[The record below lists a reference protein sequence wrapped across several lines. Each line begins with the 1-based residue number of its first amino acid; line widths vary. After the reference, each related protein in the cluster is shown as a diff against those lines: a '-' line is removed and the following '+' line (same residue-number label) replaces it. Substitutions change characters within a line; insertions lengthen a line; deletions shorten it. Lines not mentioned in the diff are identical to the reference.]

1 LFRTEGLVSGA
12 SEFMKLDNHIR
23 LWNQVYVE
31 LVDIR
36 SNRMERAEELR
47 GYRLPASAF
56 LYIKRGMGRVWLD
69 GAEHRIRPDYLI
81 HGGKGTSL
89 TIAANEELTYYL
101 ILYRVSP
108 PVPVR
113 RDFARLM
120 EEGNPFQFRYVFAP
134 RYPLPLGD
142 KVEQMLRGWQE
153 ATDLSKVQVKS
164 LFYQFIYELLWQLH
178 QQQIKPAKPDMVTL
192 AVRYIEEN
200 YHQPLTLDAI
210 AKALDYSSGHLSR
223 LFKTELHTSP
233 IHFLAQVRVL
243 RTMRLLAETEATL
256 QEIAESVGFP
266 DAHSLSRSFKKHTG
280 VSPTY
285 YRQNKDKLAED
296 QDLPSAMQGIAVSRK
311 TPPFYTVNE
320 NDYQQITGRELDMQK
335 KSKIAAMTTVLSLS
349 LLMGACSNSTNPA
362 SESSAQPS
370 ASAKASEPAA
380 TASAS
385 ASTQQETEPTTRT
398 VSTPKG
404 DVVVP
409 ADPKRVA
416 ADQYMGHL
424 LKLGIVPVGVRTFMM
439 DEGWMAEAG
448 IGQETLANVEDLGGF
463 PMNLEKLTAL
473 EPDLIIGSVEDSIEQ
488 YEKIGTTVFLPYWTE
503 LSTAGPLEK
512 FRSVSDIFGKREEAE
527 QWIAEYE
534 KKAAEARE
542 KIKGVVK
549 DGETVSIV
557 QIADKV
563 VYVFAAE
570 GGNYGSSTIYE
581 MLQLPPTDIAK
592 SMKEGFESISVE
604 KLPEYMGDHIFVY
617 YGAKEATDEMMNSK
631 LWKGLSAVQN
641 NQVYVYGNEYYDE
654 FVMEDPFSLEQQL
667 DTIVG
672 LLLGNPS

>member
-1 LFRTEGLVSGA
+1 
-12 SEFMKLDNHIR
+12 MKLDNHIR

-31 LVDIR
+31 LIDIR
-36 SNRMERAEELR
+36 CNRMERAEELR
-47 GYRLPASAF
+47 GYRLPASSF
-56 LYIKRGMGRVWLD
+56 LYIRRGMGRVRLD
-69 GAEHRIRPDYLI
+69 GSDHRVRPDYLI

-89 TIAANEELTYYL
+89 TIAAEEELTYCL
-101 ILYRVSP
+101 ILYKASP

-113 RDFARLM
+113 RDFVRLM

-134 RYPLPLGD
+134 RYSLSLGD
-142 KVEQMLRGWQE
+142 KVEQMSRGWEE
-153 ATDLSKVQVKS
+153 ATELSKVQVKS

-178 QQQIKPAKPDMVTL
+178 QQQIEPARPDMVTL

-200 YHQPLTLDAI
+200 YNQPLTLEAI
-210 AKALDYSSGHLSR
+210 AKAFDYSSGHLSR
-223 LFKTELHTSP
+223 LFKTQLDTSP

-243 RTMRLLAETEATL
+243 RTMRLLVETEATL
-256 QEIAESVGFP
+256 QEIAEAVGFP

-285 YRQNKDKLAED
+285 FRQNKGKLAEN
-296 QDLPSAMQGIAVSRK
+296 QDLPSAMQGIAVSR
-311 TPPFYTVNE
+311 TTSPFYTVNE
-320 NDYQQITGRELDMQK
+320 NHYQQITGREIDMQK

-349 LLMGACSNSTNPA
+349 LLMGACSNSANPA

-380 TASAS
+380 APSAS
-385 ASTQQETEPTTRT
+385 ASPQQETEPTTRT

-404 DVVVP
+404 EVVVP

-416 ADQYMGHL
+416 TDQYMGHL
-424 LKLGIVPVGVRTFMM
+424 LKLGIVPIGVRTFMM
-439 DEGWMAEAG
+439 DEGWMAKAG
-448 IGQETLANVEDLGGF
+448 IGQETLANVEDLGGNF

-512 FRSVSDIFGKREEAE
+512 FRSVSDIFGKREQAE

-542 KIKGVVK
+542 KIKGIVK
-549 DGETVSIV
+549 DGETVSVV
-557 QIADKV
+557 QFADKA

-581 MLQLPPTDIAK
+581 ILQLPPTDIAK
-592 SMKEGFESISVE
+592 NMKEGFESISAE
-604 KLPEYMGDHIFVY
+604 KLPEFIGDHVFVY

-631 LWKGLSAVQN
+631 LWKGLPAVQN
-641 NQVYVYGNEYYDE
+641 NHVYLYGDAYYDE